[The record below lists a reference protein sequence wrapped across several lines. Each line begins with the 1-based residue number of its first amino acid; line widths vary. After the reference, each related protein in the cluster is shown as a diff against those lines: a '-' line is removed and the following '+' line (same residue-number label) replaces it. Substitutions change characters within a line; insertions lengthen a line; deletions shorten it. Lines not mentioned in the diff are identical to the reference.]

1 LAASSI
7 DALPRH
13 WNIYYPTLVAE
24 TFSSRIWRVK
34 LADGSS
40 AIVKAL
46 NDFPDVYDELR
57 GAHYLRWR
65 DGVGA
70 VRLLAEHERM
80 MLLED
85 AGSLTLQTELDRIG
99 DTESTAIAAEAT
111 ARLLTSSDAPAPADL
126 QPLRQRFKELFD
138 IAREADAR
146 PIYVEAARM
155 AIDLLDTTQRE
166 APLHGDLHHENLL
179 WGERG
184 WLAIDPKGVLGDP
197 AFDAANWLY
206 NPLDRDDLCLSEE
219 RIAGIA
225 STFAKTLDIDPRRI
239 LDFAF
244 AYGCLSAAWHAGDDN
259 SEDEDRELAVA
270 AAVRAVRLSF

>member
-1 LAASSI
+1 MEWRVARTRVI
-7 DALPRH
+7 
-13 WNIYYPTLVAE
+13 AE
-24 TFSSRIWRVK
+24 TFSSRIFRVER
-34 LADGSS
+34 DGRT

-70 VRLLAEHERM
+70 VRLLAEHDRM

-85 AGSLTLQTELDRIG
+85 AGSLTLQAELDRIG
-99 DTESTAIAAEAT
+99 DAEATTIAAEAT
-111 ARLLTSSDAPAPADL
+111 ARLLSASDAPIPADL
-126 QPLRQRFKELFD
+126 QPLRRRFKELFD
-138 IAREADAR
+138 IAREAKAK
-146 PIYVEAARM
+146 PHYSEAAKM
-155 AIDLLDTTQRE
+155 ATDLLDTTRRE

-179 WGERG
+179 SGERG

-197 AFDAANWLY
+197 AFDAANWFY

-219 RIAGIA
+219 RIACMA
-225 STFAKTLDIDPRRI
+225 TTFAKTLDIDPRRV

-259 SEDEDRELAVA
+259 STDENRELTVA
-270 AAVRAVRLSF
+270 AAVRKVRVSF